1 MVKNKVQMLFTV
13 AECGEVHSMGVY
25 RDDIT
30 TIIERMFVA
39 TKCEEAIDMYK
50 SIDPE
55 RMHGI
60 PSIGIRCHTE
70 GDESWQDEQIDVVTG
85 ETIDLGYIQFVSP
98 ELCRDERVQEA
109 IKKLIA
115 AFPDKE
121 VVSEL

>member
-1 MVKNKVQMLFTV
+1 MTKKETKKKILFTV
-13 AECGEVHSMGVY
+13 AECGEMHAMGVY
-25 RDDIT
+25 RDDIA
-30 TIIERMFVA
+30 TI
-39 TKCEEAIDMYK
+39 EEAISVYNA
-50 SIDPE
+50 IDPE
-55 RMHGI
+55 QIHGI

-70 GDESWQDEQIDVVTG
+70 GAESWQDEQIDVVTG

-115 AFPDKE
+115 AFSDKE

>member
-1 MVKNKVQMLFTV
+1 MTKKETKKKILFTV
-13 AECGEVHSMGVY
+13 AECGEMHAMGVY
-25 RDDIT
+25 RDDIS
-30 TIIERMFVA
+30 TI
-39 TKCEEAIDMYK
+39 EEAIDMYK

-70 GDESWQDEQIDVVTG
+70 GDESWQDEQIDIVTG
-85 ETIDLGYIQFVSP
+85 GKIDLGYIQFVSP

-109 IKKLIA
+109 IKKLID

>member
-1 MVKNKVQMLFTV
+1 MAKNKVQMLFTV

-30 TIIERMFVA
+30 NIE
-39 TKCEEAIDMYK
+39 
-50 SIDPE
+50 
-55 RMHGI
+55 
-60 PSIGIRCHTE
+60 
-70 GDESWQDEQIDVVTG
+70 
-85 ETIDLGYIQFVSP
+85 
-98 ELCRDERVQEA
+98 EA

>member
-1 MVKNKVQMLFTV
+1 MLFTV

-30 TIIERMFVA
+30 TI
-39 TKCEEAIDMYK
+39 EEAIDMYK

-85 ETIDLGYIQFVSP
+85 DIQFVSP

>member
-1 MVKNKVQMLFTV
+1 MVKKNKVQMLFTV

-30 TIIERMFVA
+30 TI
-39 TKCEEAIDMYK
+39 EEAIDMYK